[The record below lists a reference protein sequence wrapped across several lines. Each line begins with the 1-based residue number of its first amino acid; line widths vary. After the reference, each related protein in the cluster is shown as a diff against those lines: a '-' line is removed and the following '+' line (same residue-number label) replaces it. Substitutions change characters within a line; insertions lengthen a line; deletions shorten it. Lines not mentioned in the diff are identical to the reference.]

1 MPHKSSIAPRFTPN
15 DIRIVPSLWIDVAD
29 CDDAAGADF
38 SQLRLSRPVE
48 VTASLWSGVRD
59 ARGGQ
64 H

>member
-1 MPHKSSIAPRFTPN
+1 MLHKSSIAPRFTPN
-15 DIRIVPSLWIDVAD
+15 NLSIVPSLWIDVAD

-38 SQLRLSRPVE
+38 SQLRLSRPVK
-48 VTASLWSGVRD
+48 VADSLWSGVRD

>member
-1 MPHKSSIAPRFTPN
+1 MPHNSSIAPRFTPN
-15 DIRIVPSLWIDVAD
+15 DLCIVPSLWIDVAD

-48 VTASLWSGVRD
+48 VVDSLWSGVRD